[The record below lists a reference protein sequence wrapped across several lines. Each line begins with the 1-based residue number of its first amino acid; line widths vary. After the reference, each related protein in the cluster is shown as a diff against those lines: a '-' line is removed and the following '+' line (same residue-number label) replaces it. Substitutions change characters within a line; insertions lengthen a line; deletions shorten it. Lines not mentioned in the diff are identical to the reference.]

1 VAIRC
6 TRPPTVRFTQVRN
19 EWVRDR
25 RLTWKARGLLTYLHS
40 HADGY
45 ELSLAQIIRDGP
57 DGKDA
62 VGTGLA
68 ELESLGYLARVRSRE
83 AGGRWGETD
92 YTLADP
98 FDTEGRLI
106 RTPPADDVREIR
118 QSGLSAPDEPRRTT
132 RTAHAGDVRETRPL
146 DQGEKT
152 KHLEPPP
159 LPLGDLPPRQE
170 GAQPRRQSSA
180 EEFAEFWAAY
190 PRKVG
195 KADAQRAW
203 AKATRRTDAAKILDV
218 VRRYPWRDDPQFV
231 PYPATW
237 LNRGCWEDDLVTV
250 AATNGSRRGSGTRSS
265 MADPLP
271 PRDAYTYGDGNF

>member
-1 VAIRC
+1 MAIRC

-19 EWVRDR
+19 EWARDR

-68 ELESLGYLARVRSRE
+68 ELESLGYLTRLRSRE

-98 FDTEGRLI
+98 FDSEGRLI
-106 RTPPADDVREIR
+106 RTPDADDVRETR

-132 RTAHAGDVRETRPL
+132 RTAHAGDVRKTRPL
-146 DQGEKT
+146 DQQEKT
-152 KHLEPPP
+152 TQQEISSP
-159 LPLGDLPPRQE
+159 LPLGDLPPGSE
-170 GAQPRRQSSA
+170 NGHPRRRSPA

-203 AKATRRTDAAKILDV
+203 AKATKRTDPAKILDV
-218 VRRYPWRDDPQFV
+218 AKRYPWRDDPQFI

-237 LNRGCWEDDLVTV
+237 LNRGCWEDDLDAV
-250 AATNGSRRGSGTRSS
+250 AAGNGSRGRSRPHEPSRDPADYDVSRGLR
-265 MADPLP
+265 
-271 PRDAYTYGDGNF
+271 